1 MGPDHR
7 FFINYVSE
15 ATFPEKPKSEAD
27 SLAAKF
33 LAGGQACF
41 AVGRFVGVGI
51 MHFVKPRQV
60 FLVYLTM
67 CIVFIAPS
75 IVHHGYVGMSM
86 LYLTLFFE
94 SICFPTI
101 VSDPPP
107 TPFPA
112 ESE

>member
-1 MGPDHR
+1 M
-7 FFINYVSE
+7 
-15 ATFPEKPKSEAD
+15 
-27 SLAAKF
+27 
-33 LAGGQACF
+33 
-41 AVGRFVGVGI
+41 GRFVGVGI

-60 FLVYLTM
+60 FLAYLTL

-101 VSDPPP
+101 VSDPIPV
-107 TPFPA
+107 FGA
-112 ESE
+112 